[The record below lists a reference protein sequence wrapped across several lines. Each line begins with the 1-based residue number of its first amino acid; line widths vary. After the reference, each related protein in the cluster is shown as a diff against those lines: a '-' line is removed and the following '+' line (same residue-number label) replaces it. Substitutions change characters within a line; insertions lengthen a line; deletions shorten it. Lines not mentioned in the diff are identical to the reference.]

1 MGCRRLVILIEQR
14 SRPLCLQ
21 VILLG
26 SQGSPVVVYEIIPI
40 LNWVVLGSI
49 ILYLYIQISMG
60 QPVTASFWSS
70 GDSLSTSTSS
80 HFEASEGFAGTMAL
94 GDLALPSARIQW
106 VLMTGEDGASPL
118 CHDLLV
124 SRSSNRAGAILS
136 YRSARKTSTKM
147 CLLTMHHLQL

>member
-1 MGCRRLVILIEQR
+1 
-14 SRPLCLQ
+14 
-21 VILLG
+21 
-26 SQGSPVVVYEIIPI
+26 
-40 LNWVVLGSI
+40 
-49 ILYLYIQISMG
+49 MG
-60 QPVTASFWSS
+60 QLVTASFWSS

-80 HFEASEGFAGTMAL
+80 HFEASEGFARTMAL

-136 YRSARKTSTKM
+136 YRSARRTSTTM